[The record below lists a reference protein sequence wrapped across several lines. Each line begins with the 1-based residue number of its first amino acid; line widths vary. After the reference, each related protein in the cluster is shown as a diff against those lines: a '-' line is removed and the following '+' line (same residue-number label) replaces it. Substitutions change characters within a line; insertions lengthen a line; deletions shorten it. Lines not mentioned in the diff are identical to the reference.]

1 MAKIII
7 AGQAVVV
14 KSEVSLDELKEI
26 KKYRPD
32 ALTLY
37 KGEGSEKEPDFMI
50 GFSAGAGTVG
60 KYGVEF
66 GSASHDDDKLAT
78 VTMVIPEEVE
88 DVKKYVSDA
97 IGAAVLKLNRLEA
110 SLPEVVSEI
119 EKEREEIDGII
130 TIAG

>member
-1 MAKIII
+1 MAKIIV

-14 KSEVSLDELKEI
+14 KSEVSLEELKEI

-32 ALTLY
+32 ALVLY

-50 GFSAGAGTVG
+50 GFSSGAGTVG

-66 GSASHDDDKLAT
+66 GSESHDDDKLAT
-78 VTMVIPEEVE
+78 VTMIIPEDVE
-88 DVKKYVSDA
+88 DVKGYVSDA
-97 IGAAVLKLNRLEA
+97 IGAAVLKLNKLES

-119 EKEREEIDGII
+119 EREREEINGII